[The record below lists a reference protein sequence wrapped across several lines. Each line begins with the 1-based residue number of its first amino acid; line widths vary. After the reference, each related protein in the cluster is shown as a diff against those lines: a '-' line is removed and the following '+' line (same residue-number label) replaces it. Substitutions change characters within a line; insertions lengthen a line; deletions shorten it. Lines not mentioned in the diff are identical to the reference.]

1 MRKVP
6 KLRFKEF
13 SDEWEERKLEEYY
26 PFIRNGFVGVA
37 TPYYCEN
44 GIKYLQSNNI
54 HDGKINEKI
63 LKYITREFHE
73 KNKKNEL
80 KEDDILMV
88 QSGHAGEC
96 AVVGKKYAG
105 SNCHALIILSSNK
118 KSNSY
123 FTSFYLN
130 SVKGQKSLFS
140 LLTGNTITH
149 ILASD
154 IKKHKLFFPS
164 FQEQEKIANFLSSI
178 DEKIS
183 LTEEKLELF
192 REYKKGAMQ
201 KIFSQELR
209 FKDSEGNDYPEWE
222 ERKLGEISEVKDGT
236 HDSPKYVSNGFP
248 LVTSKNVKNGKI
260 DLNEVNYIS
269 KEDFDIINKRSKVS
283 KGDIL
288 MGMIG
293 TIGNLAIVDRED
305 FAIKNVAL
313 IKEKSDLKN
322 NFLIYLLQSCV
333 FYKKIALLN
342 EGGTQKFISLGNIR
356 NLLFFIPTLE
366 EQQKIAD
373 FLSSI
378 DSKIES
384 IEKKLEGLKEFKR
397 GLLQQ
402 MFV

>member
-13 SDEWEERKLEEYY
+13 SDEWEEKE
-26 PFIRNGFVGVA
+26 
-37 TPYYCEN
+37 
-44 GIKYLQSNNI
+44 
-54 HDGKINEKI
+54 INKI
-63 LKYITREFHE
+63 LIKEKSAMKIGPFGSQLKKETFVDKSFFKVYGQENIFVKDFLIGDRYITKEHFE
-73 KNKKNEL
+73 K
-80 KEDDILMV
+80 
-88 QSGHAGEC
+88 
-96 AVVGKKYAG
+96 
-105 SNCHALIILSSNK
+105 LSSNEIK
-118 KSNSY
+118 EGDFLISSMG
-123 FTSFYLN
+123 TI
-130 SVKGQKSLFS
+130 
-140 LLTGNTITH
+140 GNTIIVPSNIEKGIMDSH
-149 ILASD
+149 IIRLRLEKNRINPLFLQNLFLLKTTQNK
-154 IKKHKLFFPS
+154 IKSLSVGGIMEGLSIGIIKELS
-164 FQEQEKIANFLSSI
+164 FIIPYLQEQEKIANFLSSI
-178 DEKIS
+178 DKKIS

-192 REYKKGAMQ
+192 RAYKRGVMQ

-322 NFLIYLLQSCV
+322 NFLIYL
-333 FYKKIALLN
+333 Y
-342 EGGTQKFISLGNIR
+342 IR
-356 NLLFFIPTLE
+356 
-366 EQQKIAD
+366 
-373 FLSSI
+373 
-378 DSKIES
+378 
-384 IEKKLEGLKEFKR
+384 KL
-397 GLLQQ
+397 
-402 MFV
+402 